1 MSYIKDS
8 KNFMHKITD
17 LKDIPND
24 PLFVTANVVGLYP
37 SIAHKT
43 RLQAFK
49 EVLEHKKK
57 RKISTNFPF

>member
-1 MSYIKDS
+1 
-8 KNFMHKITD
+8 MHKITD

-43 RLQAFK
+43 RLQALK